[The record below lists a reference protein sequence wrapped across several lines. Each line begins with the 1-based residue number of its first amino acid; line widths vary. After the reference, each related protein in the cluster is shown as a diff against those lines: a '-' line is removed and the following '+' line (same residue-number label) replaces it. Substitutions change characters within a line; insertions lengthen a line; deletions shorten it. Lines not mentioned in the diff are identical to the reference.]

1 MNKHTSSLKDYAYKY
16 ILDKISDGNIAPG
29 EKLNEHNISTELD
42 VSRTPVREALI
53 QLEHDGLLEKS
64 PKRGYVIKTL
74 TLKEARDAYLI
85 LGALDGFAAYL
96 TCGKLT
102 EKEIINMR
110 FHIGAMDLAI
120 ESNNVDMYFTQEEQF
135 HMTYIDLCD
144 NEEMSAMITRLR
156 AKFLRKMYKMSFG
169 KDYINVLKES
179 NDEHREILKYFE
191 EKDARGAQE
200 YIQNVHWDPKHS
212 RNDVTKKRA

>member
-16 ILDKISDGNIAPG
+16 ILDKISNGNIAPG
-29 EKLNEHNISTELD
+29 EKLNEHTISSELD

-53 QLEHDGLLEKS
+53 QLEHDGLLERS

-85 LGALDGFAAYL
+85 LGALDGFSAYL
-96 TCGKLT
+96 TCGRLT
-102 EKEIINMR
+102 EKEINNMR

-120 ESNNVDMYFTQEEQF
+120 ETNNVDMYFTQEEQF

-156 AKFLRKMYKMSFG
+156 AKFLRKMYKMNFG
-169 KDYINVLKES
+169 EDYVNVLKES
-179 NDEHREILKYFE
+179 NEEHRIILKYFE
-191 EKDARGAQE
+191 DKDARGVQE
-200 YIQNVHWDPKHS
+200 YIQNVHWDPKNS
-212 RNDVTKKRA
+212 RNDVTNV

>member
-1 MNKHTSSLKDYAYKY
+1 
-16 ILDKISDGNIAPG
+16 
-29 EKLNEHNISTELD
+29 
-42 VSRTPVREALI
+42 
-53 QLEHDGLLEKS
+53 
-64 PKRGYVIKTL
+64 
-74 TLKEARDAYLI
+74 
-85 LGALDGFAAYL
+85 
-96 TCGKLT
+96 
-102 EKEIINMR
+102 
-110 FHIGAMDLAI
+110 
-120 ESNNVDMYFTQEEQF
+120 MYFTQEEQF

-200 YIQNVHWDPKHS
+200 YIQNVHWDP
-212 RNDVTKKRA
+212 